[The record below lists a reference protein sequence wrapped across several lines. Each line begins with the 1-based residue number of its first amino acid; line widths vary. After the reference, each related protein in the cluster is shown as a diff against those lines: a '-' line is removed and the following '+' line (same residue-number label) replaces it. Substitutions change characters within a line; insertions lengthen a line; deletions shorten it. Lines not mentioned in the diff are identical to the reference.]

1 MYQTSADFHTA
12 VANGNP
18 QMALLVFPDAIF
30 SNEDIDVDR
39 GIEFNDYFNME
50 EDIAIGQALSNEL
63 TFSLFNDKRLLNNYG
78 FGEMKATLGV
88 KISESSI
95 SYSGNCMVQE
105 GNDTYIGRNSNPYLR
120 KNGSTMA
127 NAPTWAVHCLLIKDG
142 KLYCFGDSNTKVF
155 KLSDGSV
162 VSETPNAFMQDKV
175 KRDWWNMGV
184 RYNETERSLKMWK
197 GAKVHTYEFVP
208 LGTFI
213 ADRPNAPDNIEI
225 DFHCN
230 DLMMKFKDDM
240 PGDSALGISYP
251 VTFKALLQALCTKC
265 SVPYGAGDFIN
276 STATLAKRPEEFD
289 NCTMREVV
297 AWIAE
302 AAGSNARINRDGYLV
317 MDWIHTLEQGDA
329 MAELDEHDYMDYQPY
344 WYTTE
349 PISKLHNRTT
359 QDNSEKTAG
368 TGSVGYLIQDNPLL
382 KGVS

>member
-1 MYQTSADFHTA
+1 MYTTSADFHTA

-63 TFSLFNDKRLLNNYG
+63 TFSLFNDKRLLNDYA

-88 KISESSI
+88 KISESSV

-105 GNDTYIGRNSNPYLR
+105 GNDIYIGRNSNPYLR
-120 KNGSTMA
+120 KNGSAMT
-127 NAPTWAVHCLLIKDG
+127 NQPTWAVKSLLIRDG
-142 KLYCFGDSNTKVF
+142 KLYCFGESNTKVF

-162 VSETPNAFMQDKV
+162 VSETVNDFMKDKA
-175 KRDWWNMGV
+175 KRDWTGKGV
-184 RYNETERSLKMWK
+184 RYNATERSLKMWVGSK
-197 GAKVHTYEFVP
+197 CSVYEFVP

-230 DLMMKFKDDM
+230 DLMIRFKEDM
-240 PGDSALGISYP
+240 PTDAELNISYP
-251 VTFKALLQALCTKC
+251 ITFKALLQALCTYAE
-265 SVPYGAGDFIN
+265 VPYGAGDFIN
-276 STATLAKRPEEFD
+276 SAATLAKRPDEFD
-289 NCTMREVV
+289 NCTMRDVV
-297 AWIAE
+297 AWLAE
-302 AAGSNARINRDGYLV
+302 AAGSNARISRDGYLI
-317 MDWIHTLEQGDA
+317 MDWIRETNQS
-329 MAELDEHDYMDYQPY
+329 LDESGYMEYQPY
-344 WYTTE
+344 WYETTTVD
-349 PISKLHNRTT
+349 KLYNRTT
-359 QDNSEKTAG
+359 QNNTENTAG
-368 TGSVGYLIQDNPLL
+368 TGNVGYLIQDNPFL